1 MASIRRRQLM
11 GTAILLGLAPGMAGA
26 AAPALRIVTTDVPPL
41 VVERGGAR
49 PGALHEIVTEL
60 CTRLERKPQ
69 LQFFPWKRAIFLA
82 THMSQTT
89 IFPLTRLS
97 ERESLFRWLA
107 QLYEEQYTFLAPRG
121 RGFDVRKYEQMRD
134 KRITLLRG
142 SSLQEVL
149 RELGFRHI
157 VEANSVDEVHRFMV
171 EGMADAAFGEQAI
184 IRASLETR
192 RAVQDFDVGGPVRR
206 TAAWL
211 AGSLD
216 FTEADAARFQAAMKA
231 MVDDGSHMKILKR
244 YQLA

>member
-1 MASIRRRQLM
+1 MCSTRRQLL
-11 GTAILLGLAPGMAGA
+11 GAAIVLGLAPGMGRA
-26 AAPALRIVTTDVPPL
+26 AAPPLRVVTTDVPPL

-60 CTRLERKPQ
+60 CRRLGRSPQ

-82 THMSQTT
+82 THLPQTT

-97 ERESLFRWLA
+97 ERERQFRWLA

-121 RGFDVRKYEQMRD
+121 RGFDVRNYEQMRD
-134 KRITLLRG
+134 RRITLLRG

-157 VEANSVDEVHRFMV
+157 VEANSVDEVHRFLV
-171 EGMADAAFGEQAI
+171 EAMADAAFGELAI
-184 IRASLETR
+184 IRASLATR
-192 RAVQDFDVGGPVRR
+192 RATHDFDVGAPVRR

-216 FTEADAARFQAAMKA
+216 FTASDAARFQAAMKTI
-231 MVDDGSHMKILKR
+231 VDDGTHGKILER